1 MNTIL
6 ERQETELITNVIQKY
21 VNKGKTRQQIYDDIY
36 DPDDQPGI
44 ILAGKFMKVYDELY
58 PPISTYELDPFE
70 QIPNNLR
77 DYQIETVTSCIGA
90 LATGDRCYIQLPTGA
105 GKTRVM
111 YKLIDDDFESV
122 KQANNGRLEP
132 GGIVYICMSPRIDLA
147 NQHFSQD
154 NARNIKT
161 KYRLIHM
168 HSREPAASVAKSYKE
183 WDRKKEALIITA
195 LYQSVSRLRTW
206 LDSRGLVRLV
216 RIAFSDEAHLIARWC
231 QPKVLEREP
240 DINWFMSAGDE
251 WSPEAKFVNLS
262 ATPTENQVNNLG
274 NMWGPLIKPVT
285 VGELITRGILCP
297 IETLIPNIRVIQATD
312 SRGNSQNTLDLAS
325 MCEILYKSLLYTKSQ
340 KAVVFCNT
348 TAKCKELRQLF
359 ELETKRSDVKIQA
372 FIHVSGGI
380 DSEFT
385 EEDFDIMDIKYDA
398 EGDKSRGEIALF
410 EKYKGQ
416 SVVFTCKRIS
426 LGYDFP
432 PVDFVGFCDP
442 KCSRAELSQAI
453 GRCLRM
459 FPGKPVARVFVPITP
474 EDYSKDSSLKRRHLT
489 LFEYLN
495 YLKDEVGFD
504 YRIRD
509 RSDIKNKTD
518 SSVSGG
524 SVGGGLDPLAVQPVQ
539 PIPIKPVTM
548 CEVPGYNF
556 LDRDRVCLILAKEC
570 IFGQQNGTASA
581 TGLVNL
587 FRTNNVDS
595 PDKYREFWNSHPEL
609 HDIIPEDY
617 KELSGF
623 RWKDIVDPI
632 GTKYYP
638 TRQECDFGI
647 FNVMQGFQRK
657 FIARNIQQEEY
668 LAKTTELLHK
678 PYMHNVYDPRIPLF
692 EPTVYY

>member
-1 MNTIL
+1 MEKI
-6 ERQETELITNVIQKY
+6 IKPYIA
-21 VNKGKTRQQIYDDIY
+21 KGCKLDEIIDKLDTDD
-36 DPDDQPGI
+36 P
-44 ILAGKFMKVYDELY
+44 L
-58 PPISTYELDPFE
+58 ELDL
-70 QIPNNLR
+70 IKRVYGNLCKTQLRSYQVDTVR
-77 DYQIETVTSCIGA
+77 DAKEA
-90 LATGDRCYIQLPTGA
+90 LAVGYRCFIQLPTGA

-111 YKLIDDDFESV
+111 YKLIDDDFEKV
-122 KQANNGRLEP
+122 RVVDRARLEA
-132 GGIVYICMSPRIDLA
+132 GVVYICMSPRIDLA
-147 NQHFSQD
+147 KQHFSQE
-154 NARNIKT
+154 NTQNLAT
-161 KYRLIHM
+161 PFRLIHI
-168 HSREPAASVAKSYKE
+168 HSREPVASVAKSYKE
-183 WDRKKEALIITA
+183 WDRKKEALVITA

-206 LDSRGLVRLV
+206 LDSKGLTRLV

-231 QPKVLEREP
+231 QPKVLEREQ
-240 DINWFMSAGDE
+240 DVNWFMSAGDE
-251 WSPEAKFVNLS
+251 WSPKTKFVNLS

-274 NMWGPLIKPVT
+274 NMWGPLIKRVT
-285 VGELITRGILCP
+285 VGELIARGILCP
-297 IETLIPNIRVIQATD
+297 IETLIPNIRVIQTTD

-325 MCEILYKSLLYTKSQ
+325 MCEILYKSLVYTKSQ

-348 TAKCKELRQLF
+348 TSKCKELRQLF
-359 ELETKRSDVKIQA
+359 EQETKRSDVKIQA

-385 EEDFDIMDIKYDA
+385 EEDFDIMDVKYDDA

-416 SVVFTCKRIS
+416 AVVFTCKRIS

-442 KCSRAELSQAI
+442 KCCRAELSQAI

-509 RSDIKNKTD
+509 RSDIKIKTD

-524 SVGGGLDPLAVQPVQ
+524 SVNGGLDPLAVQPVQ

-570 IFGQQNGTASA
+570 IFGQQNGAAGA
-581 TGLVNL
+581 TGLVSL

-595 PDKYREFWNSHPEL
+595 PDKYREFRNSHTEL

-623 RWKDIVDPI
+623 RWKDVLDPS

-657 FIARNIQQEEY
+657 FIARKIQQDEY
-668 LAKTTELLHK
+668 LAKTSELLYK

-692 EPTVYY
+692 EPDVYY